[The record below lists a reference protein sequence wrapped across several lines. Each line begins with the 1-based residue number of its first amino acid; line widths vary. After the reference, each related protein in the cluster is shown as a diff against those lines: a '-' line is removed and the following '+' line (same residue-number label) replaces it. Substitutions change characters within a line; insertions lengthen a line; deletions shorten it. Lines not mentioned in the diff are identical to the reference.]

1 MLKRMNGLVMAL
13 FKVVRSS
20 TDWLPPSDAARSDCV
35 SFSARRCGMGG
46 LKGGGGSLAMPR
58 RRPDAR

>member
-46 LKGGGGSLAMPR
+46 LKGGGGVV
-58 RRPDAR
+58 